1 MMGVVMRLIPSVLL
15 MAGMALTAC
24 SEPATSTTKTA
35 ETTKTET
42 ADTATVS
49 NFEGCYAIE
58 QGSPALIKISK
69 DGTGYAMQMKENA
82 DKAQAWDEPEML
94 DSLSTDDAWQ
104 YFASNSLN
112 LNKSDLI
119 GDAIVRKDK
128 VMAMAQVQSAAAN
141 TNPFLD
147 SAYVVMLINKVATI
161 YQVPCDDTR
170 VDMIKDFHHA
180 TPSTTPSA
188 SQDSTQS
195 K

>member
-1 MMGVVMRLIPSVLL
+1 MMSVVMRLIPSVLL

-35 ETTKTET
+35 ETAKTEM
-42 ADTATVS
+42 ADAATVS

-82 DKAQAWDEPEML
+82 EQAQAWDEPEML

-180 TPSTTPSA
+180 MPSTTPSVP
-188 SQDSTQS
+188 QDSTQS

>member
-1 MMGVVMRLIPSVLL
+1 MMNNTIRRAMMSVL
-15 MAGMALTAC
+15 ALSVLGLSAC
-24 SEPATSTTKTA
+24 SESTTKTA

-42 ADTATVS
+42 ADTAIVS

-69 DGTGYAMQMKENA
+69 DGAGYAMQMKENA
-82 DKAQAWDEPEML
+82 DKAQVWDKPEAL
-94 DSLSTDDAWQ
+94 DSLSADDAWQ

-170 VDMIKDFHHA
+170 MDMIKGFHHA
-180 TPSTTPSA
+180 SPSTTPSA
-188 SQDSTQS
+188 SQDGIQS

>member
-1 MMGVVMRLIPSVLL
+1 MMNNTIRRAMMSVL
-15 MAGMALTAC
+15 ALSALGLSAC
-24 SEPATSTTKTA
+24 SESTTKTA

-42 ADTATVS
+42 ADTVTVS

-69 DGTGYAMQMKENA
+69 DGAGYAMQMKENA
-82 DKAQAWDEPEML
+82 DKAQAWDEPEAL
-94 DSLSTDDAWQ
+94 DSLSADDAWQ

-119 GDAIVRKDK
+119 GDTIVRKDK

-180 TPSTTPSA
+180 TPSATPSS
-188 SQDSTQS
+188 SQDDAQS

>member
-1 MMGVVMRLIPSVLL
+1 MMNYTIRRAMMSILALSVLGL
-15 MAGMALTAC
+15 SAC
-24 SEPATSTTKTA
+24 SESTTKAT
-35 ETTKTET
+35 ETTKTES

-161 YQVPCDDTR
+161 YQVLCDDTR